1 MNGSK
6 SWWLPCFSAQSNTC
20 AKICNTVYVI
30 SSATFSFLQRKKQN
44 AFFTIVFVTTN
55 SRCGTRGCSVEVKW
69 AISYVIICRFVVKP
83 FSNQTRT
90 LKSGLIFYFTLF
102 LPKRDSPHIMYIEI
116 LIPTTQAIS
125 NSCKNHS
132 YLMYTSPWKKN
143 ENFLCGT
150 HVHDMYSH
158 LSVLKWTDRI
168 NLKFWGGFL

>member
-69 AISYVIICRFVVKP
+69 AISYVIICRFAVKP
-83 FSNQTRT
+83 FSNQIRT
-90 LKSGLIFYFTLF
+90 LKSGLIFHFILF
-102 LPKRDSPHIMYIEI
+102 FANTYILAYQDLGFSYPSMWICKWHQGI
-116 LIPTTQAIS
+116 LTTREQALIKACS
-125 NSCKNHS
+125 AQ
-132 YLMYTSPWKKN
+132 
-143 ENFLCGT
+143 
-150 HVHDMYSH
+150 SH
-158 LSVLKWTDRI
+158 YR
-168 NLKFWGGFL
+168 